1 MPACHA
7 GGHEFEPRT
16 HRKET
21 LGILI
26 KGSESFL
33 FTTKSRKK
41 MKTSTLFIIM
51 MFAVQSIFA
60 QDKTYGLTVYE
71 GYKPAI
77 ITLADGRKINQ
88 PLANVFLKN
97 SSLLYL
103 SSTGA
108 TMEANMSNI
117 VSVKFDDRQY
127 IKIDSLLAYQ
137 VDTIGHDAL
146 YCATV
151 IDMVAYR
158 QNLRNNQVI
167 TDISLGDQ
175 ISTTSVDLSNE
186 TDHMFPLINI
196 YIYRLGGKFV
206 RCHER
211 TLGNMLSKEKKRMMR
226 TYMTLPDFS
235 WTDDKSL
242 LKLLKGLQ

>member
-1 MPACHA
+1 
-7 GGHEFEPRT
+7 
-16 HRKET
+16 
-21 LGILI
+21 
-26 KGSESFL
+26 
-33 FTTKSRKK
+33 
-41 MKTSTLFIIM
+41 MKASTLFIIM

>member
-1 MPACHA
+1 
-7 GGHEFEPRT
+7 
-16 HRKET
+16 
-21 LGILI
+21 
-26 KGSESFL
+26 
-33 FTTKSRKK
+33 
-41 MKTSTLFIIM
+41 MKVSTLFIIM

>member
-1 MPACHA
+1 
-7 GGHEFEPRT
+7 
-16 HRKET
+16 
-21 LGILI
+21 
-26 KGSESFL
+26 
-33 FTTKSRKK
+33 
-41 MKTSTLFIIM
+41 MKVSTLFIIM
-51 MFAVQSIFA
+51 MCAVQSLFA

-71 GYKPAI
+71 SYKPAI
-77 ITLADGRKINQ
+77 ITLTDGRTVNQ

-103 SSTGA
+103 SSAGA

-117 VSVKFDDRQY
+117 LSVKFDDRQY
-127 IKIDSLLAYQ
+127 IKIDTLLAYQ
-137 VDTIGHDAL
+137 VDTVGHDAL

-158 QNLRNNQVI
+158 QNLKNNQVF

-175 ISTTSVDLSNE
+175 LSTTSVDLSNE
-186 TDHMFPLINI
+186 TDYMFPLINI

-211 TLGNMLSKEKKRMMR
+211 TLGNMLGKEKKRIMR
-226 TYMTLPDFS
+226 SYIALPDFS

>member
-1 MPACHA
+1 
-7 GGHEFEPRT
+7 
-16 HRKET
+16 
-21 LGILI
+21 
-26 KGSESFL
+26 
-33 FTTKSRKK
+33 
-41 MKTSTLFIIM
+41 MKASILFIIM
-51 MFAVQSIFA
+51 MFTAQSMFA

-71 GYKPAI
+71 GYKPAT
-77 ITLADGRKINQ
+77 ITLADGRTIKQ
-88 PLANVFLKN
+88 PLANIFLKN

-103 SSTGA
+103 NSAGA

-117 VSVKFDDRQY
+117 ISVKFDDRQY

-137 VDTIGHDAL
+137 VDTVGHDAL

-158 QNLRNNQVI
+158 QNLRNSQMI

-175 ISTTSVDLSNE
+175 LSTTSMDLSNE
-186 TDHMFPLINI
+186 TDRMFPLINI

-211 TLGNMLSKEKKRMMR
+211 ILGNMLDKEKRRMMR
-226 TYMTLPDFS
+226 TYIALPDFS

>member
-1 MPACHA
+1 
-7 GGHEFEPRT
+7 
-16 HRKET
+16 
-21 LGILI
+21 
-26 KGSESFL
+26 
-33 FTTKSRKK
+33 

>member
-1 MPACHA
+1 
-7 GGHEFEPRT
+7 
-16 HRKET
+16 
-21 LGILI
+21 
-26 KGSESFL
+26 
-33 FTTKSRKK
+33 
-41 MKTSTLFIIM
+41 MKASILFIIM
-51 MFAVQSIFA
+51 MFTVQSMFA

-71 GYKPAI
+71 GYKPAT
-77 ITLADGRKINQ
+77 ITLADGRTIKQ
-88 PLANVFLKN
+88 PLANIFLKN

-103 SSTGA
+103 NSAGA

-117 VSVKFDDRQY
+117 ISVKFDDRQY

-137 VDTIGHDAL
+137 ADTVGHDAL

-158 QNLRNNQVI
+158 QNLRNSQMI

-175 ISTTSVDLSNE
+175 LSTTSMDLSNE

-211 TLGNMLSKEKKRMMR
+211 ILGNMLDKEKRRMMR
-226 TYMTLPDFS
+226 TYIALPDFS